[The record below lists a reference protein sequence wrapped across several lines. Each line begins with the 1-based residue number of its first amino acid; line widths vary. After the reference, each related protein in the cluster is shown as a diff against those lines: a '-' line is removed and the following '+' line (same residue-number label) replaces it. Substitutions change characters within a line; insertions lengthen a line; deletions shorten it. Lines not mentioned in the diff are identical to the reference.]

1 MAITVQ
7 SLQVRGLHAFP
18 VEVEVDILQGMSH
31 FSIVG
36 LGDTAVQ
43 EAKERVRSAIKNSGF
58 DYPRQKKIINLAPAD
73 LSKQGPHFDVPIAI
87 GLLAASKQIVPNR
100 LRDSVFVGE
109 LALNGNIRPITGA
122 LTMAIHAKKNGVKR
136 IFVPRENVEEVA
148 LIHGLEIVGLSTLA
162 ELVHSIKTGEIP
174 LKPRITREK
183 SQQVEAMTFD
193 DIQGNALAKRAL
205 EIAAAGGH
213 HVLLT
218 GPPGVG
224 KTILAKATA
233 SILPPL
239 SSSEKIEVIQIHST
253 AGNLPSATSASAQP
267 PIPAS
272 SATSASAQP
281 DLSSIQ
287 RPFRRIHPGC
297 TKTALLGGGPLLKP
311 GEISLAHRGVLF
323 MDELPEFP
331 RDHLECLRQ
340 PLEEKQIHLSRA
352 RGTITYPCQFILM
365 ASMNPCPCGH
375 ANSTHKTCT
384 CKPYRIIQYQKKLSG
399 PLLDRI
405 DIIIEVERQST
416 ITFEQSQKPQLHSI
430 RKRIKQARTLQTAR
444 FQKTTITTN
453 SEMNVRHIKTF
464 CPLDTKSKTFLQT
477 ASEKLGLS
485 GRQYYQTI
493 RLAQTI
499 ADLQYA
505 PRIQKSHLAE
515 ALQYR
520 KVD

>member
-1 MAITVQ
+1 M
-7 SLQVRGLHAFP
+7 
-18 VEVEVDILQGMSH
+18 DILQGMSH

-253 AGNLPSATSASAQP
+253 AGNLSTATSTNEPPGLSA
-267 PIPAS
+267 IH
-272 SATSASAQP
+272 
-281 DLSSIQ
+281 
-287 RPFRRIHPGC
+287 RPFRQVHSGC

-323 MDELPEFP
+323 IDELPEFP
-331 RDHLECLRQ
+331 RDHLESLRQ

-352 RGTITYPCQFILM
+352 KGTVMYPSQFILI

-375 ANSTHKTCT
+375 ANSTHKACT
-384 CKPYRIIQYQKKLSG
+384 CKPHRIIQYQQKLSG

-405 DIIIEVERQST
+405 EIVVEVERQT
-416 ITFEQSQKPQLHSI
+416 TATLQHKQQPQMPAI
-430 RKRIKQARTLQTAR
+430 RARIKNARQHQALR
-444 FQKTTITTN
+444 FRNISITTN
-453 SEMNVRHIKTF
+453 SEMSVRHIKKF
-464 CPLDTKSKTFLQT
+464 CPLAPQSKLFLQS
-477 ASEKLGLS
+477 ASDKLGLS

-499 ADLQYA
+499 ADLQNS
-505 PRIQKSHLAE
+505 PHIQKSHLAE

-520 KVD
+520 KQDLP